1 MFKKLL
7 FIVIISAFFFSSY
20 QAFANSANFLY
31 EEGIKAAKSENF
43 DRAFMNFRAL
53 IREYPKFRFREKA
66 LFGLGEYYFHIADY
80 RDASLIFIQLI
91 DNYPDS
97 ESKIFSLAYL
107 LEIAKKQQSQ
117 DLIEKLEKDILT
129 FKQHSF
135 IFKDFKKY
143 SYSSPL
149 AKKYK
154 AVYFIDKIE
163 FYING
168 ELFTTTRY

>member
-1 MFKKLL
+1 MFKKLF
-7 FIVIISAFFFSSY
+7 FIVIISAFFSSY
-20 QAFANSANFLY
+20 QVFANSANFLY
-31 EEGIKAAKSENF
+31 EEGVKAAKSGNL
-43 DRAFMNFRAL
+43 DKAFMNFRAL
-53 IREYPKFRFREKA
+53 IREYPKSRFRENA

-80 RDASLIFIQLI
+80 HDASLIFIQLI
-91 DNYPDS
+91 DSYPDS
-97 ESKIFSLAYL
+97 ESKIFSLVYL

-163 FYING
+163 FYIDG